1 MTGCSR
7 FAASCDG
14 TTTSFLQPIVAF
26 ALLGLLLLV
35 PKLAALAAAGAVA
48 VVVGA
53 VPTALILSATGE
65 AAESRHAPPRS
76 GSRSS
81 SPGWWVSASRSPDVS
96 ARCHRGPVPYP
107 EGMPSRPGSHELSTA
122 AQQYLLALR
131 VMTGTA
137 EGGRVTAAQV
147 ARSLGVTTQAASE
160 MFRRLLADGLVAH
173 ADGRDLHLT
182 TAGRTAADAIFR
194 RHALLE
200 WLLTTVIGLGWAE
213 SDDEAMRLQGAISPR
228 VEARLDEM
236 LGHPETCPHGNPID
250 AETAKRR
257 PAGTPLSKMSAGDR
271 ATIYRITEEAEE
283 DAGLLSYL
291 EARALMPGAHVTILA
306 RSESLD
312 SLTLD
317 GPRGRATLGLRPAS
331 LVRVLPGEADPGLFH
346 KVPAAVAR

>member
-1 MTGCSR
+1 
-7 FAASCDG
+7 
-14 TTTSFLQPIVAF
+14 
-26 ALLGLLLLV
+26 
-35 PKLAALAAAGAVA
+35 
-48 VVVGA
+48 
-53 VPTALILSATGE
+53 
-65 AAESRHAPPRS
+65 
-76 GSRSS
+76 
-81 SPGWWVSASRSPDVS
+81 
-96 ARCHRGPVPYP
+96 
-107 EGMPSRPGSHELSTA
+107 
-122 AQQYLLALR
+122 
-131 VMTGTA
+131 MTGTA

-173 ADGRDLHLT
+173 ADSGRDLHLT

-317 GPRGRATLGLRPAS
+317 GPRGRATLGLRPAG

>member
-1 MTGCSR
+1 
-7 FAASCDG
+7 
-14 TTTSFLQPIVAF
+14 
-26 ALLGLLLLV
+26 
-35 PKLAALAAAGAVA
+35 
-48 VVVGA
+48 
-53 VPTALILSATGE
+53 
-65 AAESRHAPPRS
+65 
-76 GSRSS
+76 
-81 SPGWWVSASRSPDVS
+81 
-96 ARCHRGPVPYP
+96 
-107 EGMPSRPGSHELSTA
+107 MPSRPGSHELSTA

-173 ADGRDLHLT
+173 ADSGRDLHLT

-306 RSESLD
+306 RSESHD

-317 GPRGRATLGLRPAS
+317 GPRGRATLGLRPAG